1 MKQLVVLVVCWVL
14 LLELIGCQNPAR
26 TAASPVS
33 GVEVIIE
40 GGGEF
45 PEFLIGRWR
54 GNRGAWEFVFEPD
67 GTISSAVVGPGEVR
81 IVPGHSKTVP
91 MKMGGKGIY
100 EPGLWTVQYSPLSR
114 ELTVEVVMDYVH
126 LEMGP
131 NLLEGKRT
139 DVFAGEVSE
148 DGRTWRAEWFSLP
161 DYIAY
166 TPEPKRLTYEPDESF
181 VGAIIFEKIE
191 E

>member
-1 MKQLVVLVVCWVL
+1 MKQLVVLVVCCVI
-14 LLELIGCQNPAR
+14 LLELIGCQSPAGNQ
-26 TAASPVS
+26 S

-45 PEFLIGRWR
+45 PEFLAGRWR

-67 GTISSAVVGPGEVR
+67 GSISSAVIGPGEVR
-81 IVPGHSKTVP
+81 IVPGRSKTVA

-100 EPGLWTVQYSPLSR
+100 EPGLWTVQYSPSGR
-114 ELTVEVVMDYVH
+114 ELTVEVVMDHVH

-131 NLLEGKRT
+131 DLLEGKRT

-148 DGRTWRAEWFSLP
+148 DGRIWRAEWFSFP

-166 TPEPKRLTYEPDESF
+166 TPEPKRLAYEPEESF
-181 VGAIIFEKIE
+181 VGTIIFEKLVRE
-191 E
+191 EE